1 MKTKS
6 TDKTLTVHATTRLVA
21 VACSISLIALA
32 GCGGDSGEDSTPP
45 STTPNTT
52 SVEHALAIRPDA
64 WVTVPAP
71 VDLLFKNLTI
81 PADAPVRGMWS
92 SVYDWHLVGLH
103 ATVLPTGRVLTY
115 GSRWNG
121 EAQEGR
127 EFDVWTPERG
137 LVDTAH
143 NRSWDSTRQDSF
155 CSTAAF
161 LTDGRLLIT
170 GGNGAITSTIYTPS
184 TNSSVTASANLAD
197 QRWYATMITLPDGRP
212 LIMGGMVPY
221 GEQMRQYPEIAVGN
235 GSASMTPE
243 VYENGAW
250 RSLFGAYSRDAF
262 GPDYL
267 RASYPRAWVMPSGQ
281 VFGVSAERLWSLDPS
296 GNGTVTIHGA
306 FKKPP
311 AVPKLDV
318 PLSDL
323 PNVGSTNT
331 AVMFDIGKVL
341 IAGGHGTDAGDN
353 LPASSQA
360 TVIDMNSGSPVLTEQ
375 PPMTFRRRFPNAVVL
390 PDGKVVITGGSM
402 EGDKDGANAVYAAE
416 IWNPVTGTWT
426 LGPNAGTYRGYHS
439 FTVLLPNGTVLST
452 GGGLPGPVI
461 NRSAEVYYPPQ
472 LFRSVDGVAQLAPR
486 PVMQGISGLSY
497 SHGAPMQ
504 IDMTTTAPVS
514 KLVLIGLSSG
524 THSFNSGQ
532 RRIPLSFM
540 QDTQRLTT
548 KIPNA
553 NLVPPGYYQVVA
565 IDAQGVPSRGT
576 IISIGQDVKPPPT
589 PTTPYNP
596 PDLSAPI
603 DAPVIAQ
610 GATASYT
617 FTAAPDTLYSWEFGD
632 GTSAT
637 TFSPTASIQ
646 HTFAQPGLYA
656 VTLTARA
663 RDGAISRRTIVQ
675 AVATPRTARQPNAS
689 SAMALETRAGASTR
703 LWVVNPD
710 GDSVAVIDT
719 ATQERIAEI
728 AVGNSPRSVAVA
740 PDGRIWVA
748 NKGAASISI
757 ISPTTLAVVQ
767 TVALPR
773 ASQPHGLAFAPVGA
787 SAFVVLEATGQLLKL
802 DASTGAQRSAVAIG
816 PNPRHLSV
824 SSGGGVV
831 FVSRFI
837 TPPLPGEST
846 AMVNVTTAGAEVV
859 VVQTG
864 TMTVSRTVVLRHSD
878 KTDTETQGAG
888 VPNYL
893 AAPIISPDAQSVWVP
908 SKQDNIRRGTLRN
921 GQNLDFQ
928 NTVRAISS
936 RIDVARLTED
946 YERRIDHDNASVAS
960 AAAFH
965 PSGVYLF
972 VALETSR
979 QIAVVNAVRGG
990 ELFRV
995 DVGFAPQG
1003 VAVSADGSTLYAQN
1017 FMDRTVS
1024 VIDLSPLVQHG
1035 ELRAPVAATVKT
1047 VENERLPA
1055 QVLQGKKLFYDAR
1068 DPRLARD
1075 SYMSCASC
1083 HNDAGH
1089 DGRVWD
1095 MTGFG
1100 EGLRNTISLKGRA
1113 GTGHGFLHWSANFD
1127 EVQDFE
1133 AQIRSLSG
1141 GTGLMTDVQFNA
1153 DTTREPLGTPKAGKS
1168 ADLDALA
1175 AYLASQQ
1182 SFEPSPYRQADG
1194 TLTLAAWAGKAVFRS
1209 AGCANCH
1216 GGAPFTISAN
1226 AGMLKNIGT
1235 LKPGSG
1241 KRLGATLNG
1250 IDVPTLRDVWSTA
1263 PYLHDG
1269 SAPTLSAAIQA
1280 HAGNTVSGVQLSYLT
1295 AYLQQIGREEPGQ
1308 ATFSEHLS
1316 RPPSPGKD

>member
-1 MKTKS
+1 MKTIS
-6 TDKTLTVHATTRLVA
+6 NDKTLTVHATTRLVA

-32 GCGGDSGEDSTPP
+32 GCGGDGGEDSTPQ

-52 SVEHALAIRPDA
+52 STEHALAIRPDA
-64 WVTVPAP
+64 WVTVPTPADP
-71 VDLLFKNLTI
+71 LFKNLTI
-81 PADAPVRGMWS
+81 PADAPARGMWS
-92 SVYDWHLVGLH
+92 SVYDWHINGLH
-103 ATVLPTGRVLTY
+103 ATVLPTGKVLTY
-115 GSRWNG
+115 GSRRNG
-121 EAQEGR
+121 WAQEGR
-127 EFDVWTPERG
+127 EFDLWTPERG
-137 LVDTAH
+137 FADTAH
-143 NRSWDSTRQDSF
+143 NPSWDASRQDSF

-170 GGNGAITSTIYTPS
+170 GGNGAITSTLYTPS
-184 TNSSVTASANLAD
+184 SNSSVTAPANLAD
-197 QRWYATMITLPDGRP
+197 QRWYATMISLPDGRP

-221 GEQMRQYPEIAVGN
+221 GEPMRLNPESAVTS

-281 VFGVSAERLWSLDPS
+281 VFGVSADRMWSLDPS
-296 GNGTVTIHGA
+296 GNGTVTVHGA

-311 AVPKLDV
+311 EQPKPGV
-318 PLSDL
+318 PLTDL

-341 IAGGHGTDAGDN
+341 IAGGHGTDTGDG

-375 PPMTFRRRFPNAVVL
+375 PAMTFRRRFPNAVVL

-402 EGDKDGANAVYAAE
+402 EGDKAGANAVYAAE

-426 LGPNAGTYRGYHS
+426 LGPNAATYRGYHS

-452 GGGLPGPVI
+452 GGGLPGPV
-461 NRSAEVYYPPQ
+461 NNQTAEVYYPPQ
-472 LFRSVDGVAQLAPR
+472 LFRTVDGVAQLAPR

-504 IDMTTTAPVS
+504 IDMTSTAPVS

-524 THSFNSGQ
+524 THSFNTGQ
-532 RRIPLSFM
+532 RRIPLAFM

-548 KIPNA
+548 KIPGA
-553 NLVPPGYYQVVA
+553 NLAPPGYYQVVA

-632 GTSAT
+632 GTPAT
-637 TFSPTASIQ
+637 SFAPTASIQ
-646 HTFAQPGLYA
+646 HAFAQPGLYA

-675 AVATPRTARQPNAS
+675 AVATTRTARQPNAS

-719 ATQERIAEI
+719 ATRERIAEI
-728 AVGNSPRSVAVA
+728 AVGTSPRSVAVA

-748 NKGAASISI
+748 NKGTASISI
-757 ISPTTLAVVQ
+757 ISPTTLAIEQ

-773 ASQPHGLAFAPVGA
+773 ASQPHGLAFAPLGTN
-787 SAFVVLEATGQLLKL
+787 AFVVLEATGQLLKL
-802 DASTGAQRSAVAIG
+802 DATTGAQRGAVGIG

-864 TMTVSRTVVLRHSD
+864 TMTVSRTIVLRHSN

-979 QIAVVNAVRGG
+979 QIAVVNAVGGG

-1003 VAVSADGSTLYAQN
+1003 VAVSTDGSTLYAQN

-1047 VENERLPA
+1047 VEIERLPA

-1113 GTGHGFLHWSANFD
+1113 GMSHGFLHWSANFD

-1141 GTGLMTDVQFNA
+1141 GTGLLTDAQFNEG
-1153 DTTREPLGTPKAGKS
+1153 TTREPLGTPKAGKS

-1182 SFEPSPYRQADG
+1182 SFEPSPYRQPDG
-1194 TLTLAAWAGKAVFRS
+1194 TLTMTGWAGKAVFRS
-1209 AGCANCH
+1209 AGCTNCH
-1216 GGAPFTISAN
+1216 GGAAYTISAD
-1226 AGMLKNIGT
+1226 ATMMKNIGT
-1235 LKPGSG
+1235 LKPSSG
-1241 KRLGATLNG
+1241 KRLGSTLNG
-1250 IDVPTLRDVWSTA
+1250 IDVPTLRDVWATA

-1280 HAGNTVSGVQLSYLT
+1280 HAGNTVSGAQLSYLT

-1308 ATFSEHLS
+1308 STYAGHLS
-1316 RPPSPGKD
+1316 GPPLPGKD